1 MEFRDV
7 KRDCAHFRGHIP
19 CSFNKSEGAICS
31 SCKHYKPIETRIL
44 IIKLAALG
52 DVIRTTPL
60 LVMFRRKYPNA
71 HITWLTQSPEILP
84 KNEID
89 QIYDLNA
96 SSIFVLENSM
106 FDVVVNLDKEPEACM
121 LMAKIEAV
129 QKFGFTWEDHAVAPC
144 TVAAEHKLMTGFFD
158 QLSKQNTKSY
168 LEEIFE
174 ICHESF
180 HQEPY
185 AIALDQ
191 QKAMHWKNTLHH
203 LSGGKPIVALNTG
216 CGPRW
221 NTRLW
226 SEERWTQLSH
236 ALKEIGFFPVF
247 LGGALEHEKNERM
260 AHSTGIYYPGHFDLK
275 TFISLVD
282 ACDVVVTQV
291 TMMMHIATALQKKMV
306 LMNTIF
312 NPHEFEL
319 YGRGVVIGPE
329 KPCQCYYG
337 NTCQLGEP
345 CMNAIQAETIV
356 EAVKSL

>member
-31 SCKHYKPIETRIL
+31 SCKRYKPIETRIL

-84 KNEID
+84 KDQID
-89 QIYDLNA
+89 QIYPLNA
-96 SSIFVLENSM
+96 SSIFILENSL
-106 FDVVVNLDKEPEACM
+106 FDVVINLDKEPEACM

-129 QKFGFTWEDHAVAPC
+129 QKFGFTWENHAIAPC

-158 QLSKQNTKSY
+158 QLSKENTKSY
-168 LEEIFE
+168 LTEVFE

-180 HQEPY
+180 ALEPY
-185 AIALDQ
+185 AIALDRE
-191 QKAMHWKNTLHH
+191 KAVVWKNTLQ
-203 LSGGKPIVALNTG
+203 LQAKGKTIVALNTG

-226 SEERWTQLSH
+226 PEAHWMELATSLQ
-236 ALKEIGFFPVF
+236 ALGFFPLF
-247 LGGALEHEKNERM
+247 LGGALEHDRNEKM
-260 AHSTGIYYPGHFDLK
+260 AAETGVFYPGHFDLE

-291 TMMMHIATALQKKMV
+291 TMMMHIATALEKKMV

-319 YGRGVVIGPE
+319 YGRGVLIGPE
-329 KPCQCYYG
+329 SPCQCYFG
-337 NTCQLGEP
+337 NTCQKGEP
-345 CMNAIQAETIV
+345 CMNEIKASTLV